1 MEKNV
6 RLCEMLLNKLL
17 GFFLIPK
24 KEQLYNSV
32 VTYFSKSLHG
42 IRFFRKMLNFI
53 YVTCLFMMTISLK
66 PGSIAYFIIQ
76 KRLLNYNHAL
86 NHGINIDME
95 FNIKL

>member
-1 MEKNV
+1 
-6 RLCEMLLNKLL
+6 MLLNKLL

-42 IRFFRKMLNFI
+42 IRFFRKMLNFM

-66 PGSIAYFIIQ
+66 PGSNAYFIIQ

-86 NHGINIDME
+86 NHEINIDME